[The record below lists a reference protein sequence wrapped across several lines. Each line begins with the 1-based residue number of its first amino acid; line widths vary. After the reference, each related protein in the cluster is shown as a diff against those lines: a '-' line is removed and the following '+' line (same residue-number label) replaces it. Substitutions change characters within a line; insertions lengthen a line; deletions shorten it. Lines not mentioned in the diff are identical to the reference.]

1 MMNYLRVI
9 LASIAAITVFS
20 FSCPGQTPDY
30 SEYILTPKAP
40 ATPRINGARVYGQSS
55 GVDFLFKIPASGE
68 RPMTFSAE
76 GLPKGLKLD
85 TRTGII
91 SGRVKKAGSYN
102 VTLTA
107 TNSLG
112 NDSKQLR
119 LEIG

>member
-1 MMNYLRVI
+1 MKYLRAI
-9 LASIAAITVFS
+9 SAFIAASVAISVT
-20 FSCPGQTPDY
+20 CAGQTPDY

-40 ATPRINGARVYGQSS
+40 ATPRINGPRVYGQSS
-55 GVDFLFKIPASGE
+55 DVDFLFKIPASGE
-68 RPMTFSAE
+68 RPMTFSDK

-85 TRTGII
+85 PETGII
-91 SGRVKKAGSYN
+91 SGRARKAGSYN

-112 NDSKQLR
+112 SDSKPLR